1 MREEAPLKNPPV
13 MERIS
18 VRYQDLDP
26 YGHVNN
32 AVHLEFFK
40 VARIAY
46 LKTLAEIRGLGPLV
60 AGDIPGVRYVIAEAT
75 VRYKAP
81 IYFDDALY
89 CTANV
94 RTVGNRSFTID
105 HELRAGESF
114 ERGRL
119 VAEGSSAQ
127 VFFDPETEEVQLG
140 PIGSSPPSPNS
151 KAAPR
156 SPLFRRVAE
165 LGAGML
171 R

>member
-1 MREEAPLKNPPV
+1 MKNPPV
-13 MERIS
+13 VERIS

-32 AVHLEFFK
+32 AVHLEFFEA
-40 VARIAY
+40 ARITY
-46 LKTLAEIRGLGPLV
+46 LKALAEIRCLGPLV
-60 AGDIPGVRYVIAEAT
+60 AGDIPGVKYVIAEAT

-81 IYFDDALY
+81 IYFEDALY
-89 CTANV
+89 CTASV

-114 ERGRL
+114 ETGRL

-127 VFFDPETEEVQLG
+127 VCFDPETEEVQ
-140 PIGSSPPSPNS
+140 
-151 KAAPR
+151 PR
-156 SPLFRRVAE
+156 PEWFLSAVARLE
-165 LGAGML
+165 GRPEASFVPEG

>member
-1 MREEAPLKNPPV
+1 LKNPPMV
-13 MERIS
+13 EKIS

-32 AVHLEFFK
+32 AVHLEFFEA
-40 VARIAY
+40 ARISY
-46 LKTLAEIRGLGPLV
+46 LEALAGIRGLGPLV
-60 AGDIPGVRYVIAEAT
+60 TGDIPGVKYVIAEAT

-81 IYFDDALY
+81 IYFEDALY

-114 ERGRL
+114 ETGRL

-127 VFFDPETEEVQLG
+127 VFYDPETEEVLPRPDWFLSAVAKLEG
-140 PIGSSPPSPNS
+140 R
-151 KAAPR
+151 PR
-156 SPLFRRVAE
+156 SSLSRRLAKVE
-165 LGAGML
+165 VEVL

>member
-1 MREEAPLKNPPV
+1 MKNPPV
-13 MERIS
+13 EERIS

-32 AVHLEFFK
+32 AVHLEFFEA
-40 VARIAY
+40 ARITY
-46 LKTLAEIRGLGPLV
+46 LKALAEIRGLGPLV
-60 AGDIPGVRYVIAEAT
+60 AGDIPGVKYVIAEAT

-81 IYFDDALY
+81 IYFEDALY
-89 CTANV
+89 CTASV

-114 ERGRL
+114 ETGRL

-127 VFFDPETEEVQLG
+127 VFFDPEIEEVQ
-140 PIGSSPPSPNS
+140 
-151 KAAPR
+151 PR
-156 SPLFRRVAE
+156 PEWFLSAVAKLE
-165 LGAGML
+165 GCPEESFVLEG

>member
-1 MREEAPLKNPPV
+1 MKNPPV
-13 MERIS
+13 VEEIS

-32 AVHLEFFK
+32 AVHLQFFEA
-40 VARIAY
+40 ARIAY
-46 LKTLAEIRGLGPLV
+46 LEALVEIHGIGPLV

-81 IYFDDALY
+81 IYFEDDLF

-94 RTVGNRSFTID
+94 RTVGNRSFAID

-114 ERGRL
+114 ETGRL

-127 VFFDPETEEVQLG
+127 VFYDPETEEVQ
-140 PIGSSPPSPNS
+140 
-151 KAAPR
+151 PR
-156 SPLFRRVAE
+156 PDWFLSAVAKLE
-165 LGAGML
+165 GRTEESLVPESG
-171 R
+171 

>member
-1 MREEAPLKNPPV
+1 MKNPPV
-13 MERIS
+13 VERIS

-32 AVHLEFFK
+32 AVHLEFFEA
-40 VARIAY
+40 ARITY
-46 LKTLAEIRGLGPLV
+46 LKALAEIRGLGPLV
-60 AGDIPGVRYVIAEAT
+60 VGDIPGVKYVIAEAT

-89 CTANV
+89 CTASV

-114 ERGRL
+114 DTSRL

-127 VFFDPETEEVQLG
+127 VFYDPETEEVQ
-140 PIGSSPPSPNS
+140 
-151 KAAPR
+151 PR
-156 SPLFRRVAE
+156 PKWLLSAVAKLE
-165 LGAGML
+165 GCPEEFFVPEG

>member
-1 MREEAPLKNPPV
+1 LKNPPV
-13 MERIS
+13 VEKIS

-32 AVHLEFFK
+32 AVHLQFFEA
-40 VARIAY
+40 ARIAY
-46 LKTLAEIRGLGPLV
+46 LAALVEVHGLGPLE

-81 IYFDDALY
+81 IYFEDALF

-114 ERGRL
+114 ETGRL

-127 VFFDPETEEVQLG
+127 VFHDPERGHVQSRPDWFLSAIAKLEGRIEESFV
-140 PIGSSPPSPNS
+140 PES
-151 KAAPR
+151 R
-156 SPLFRRVAE
+156 
-165 LGAGML
+165 
-171 R
+171 